1 MKGKLIAFEGIDGV
15 GKTTQAKLLLE
26 YLETRDYPVKYIK
39 DPSEGPYGQKIRQTA
54 QSGKRLAPEEEYH
67 LFMEDR
73 RENTRDHILPSLN
86 QGSIVIMDR
95 YYYSTIAYQGALG
108 LSMSRIKQEN
118 EAFAPKPDMVIL
130 IGLPV
135 KDALNRIHEGRGGQ
149 KDAFEK
155 ENYLI
160 TVQSLFDK
168 MNDPCILKVDG
179 SESIKE
185 VFMEVVEAVEERIL
199 EGL

>member
-39 DPSEGPYGQKIRQTA
+39 DPSKGPYGEKIRQLA
-54 QSGKRLAPEEEYH
+54 QSNKRLDPEEEYH
-67 LFMEDR
+67 LFMKDR
-73 RENTRDHILPSLN
+73 QENVRDHILPSLN
-86 QGSIVIMDR
+86 QGTIVIMDR

-108 LSMSRIKQEN
+108 LSTDRIRQEN

-135 KDALNRIHEGRGGQ
+135 KDAIKRIQQRRKGL

-155 ENYLI
+155 EDYLI
-160 TVQSLFDK
+160 TVQASFDK
-168 MNDPCILKVDG
+168 MNDPCILRINGD
-179 SESIKE
+179 ETIKE
-185 VFMEVVEAVEERIL
+185 VFIELVEAVEERIL
-199 EGL
+199 EG

>member
-26 YLETRDYPVKYIK
+26 YLETRDYSVKYIK
-39 DPSEGPYGQKIRQTA
+39 DPSEGPYGRKIRQTA

-73 RENTRDHILPSLN
+73 KENTRDHILPSLN
-86 QGSIVIMDR
+86 QGDIVLMDR

-108 LSMSRIKQEN
+108 LSTDRIRQEN
-118 EAFAPKPDMVIL
+118 EVFAPKPDMVIL

-135 KDALNRIHEGRGGQ
+135 KDALKRIHENRKGQ
-149 KDAFEK
+149 QDAFET
-155 ENYLI
+155 EDYLI
-160 TVQSLFDK
+160 AVQTVFDK
-168 MNDPCILKVDG
+168 MSDPCILRVDG

-199 EGL
+199 ESL